1 MNVYKHC
8 SILCG
13 FGIAFSCL
21 TAYFHFQAGRP
32 WLILVDAA
40 IVALDFARILK
51 YHKLMKGVVNE
62 NF

>member
-13 FGIAFSCL
+13 FGIIFSIL
-21 TAYFHFQAGRP
+21 TAYFHLQAGRP

-51 YHKLMKGVVNE
+51 YRKLTKGCC
-62 NF
+62 